1 MSSTSGL
8 SLVILIQI
16 RIQIAVFHSKEKGYL
31 EPVIQSEASQRK
43 INIVYYCISMKSR
56 QMELV
61 NLFAGQ
67 QWRHRPREQTFHTA
81 GEEKG
86 GTNWESNM
94 ETCTLPYVK

>member
-1 MSSTSGL
+1 
-8 SLVILIQI
+8 
-16 RIQIAVFHSKEKGYL
+16 
-31 EPVIQSEASQRK
+31 
-43 INIVYYCISMKSR
+43 MKSR